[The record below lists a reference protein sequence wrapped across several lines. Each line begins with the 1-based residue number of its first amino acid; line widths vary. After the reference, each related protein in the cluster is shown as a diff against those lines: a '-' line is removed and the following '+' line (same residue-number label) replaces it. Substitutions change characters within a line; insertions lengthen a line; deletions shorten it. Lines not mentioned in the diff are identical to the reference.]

1 MGIIYNTS
9 MKPSKNELVAAWLVR
24 QDFFTS
30 KKEPKLEHVGGF
42 RLEDPAGAVGI
53 EFRLYADNADLSDVI
68 YHVPL
73 TYRDAPL
80 KSAQQYLMGTSEHGI
95 LGTRYIYDAAG
106 DPVFTAQ
113 LEALANGANLP
124 QHHSESF
131 TEEPRVR
138 AKGNV
143 QGKKLEIVRKP
154 VVGRHG
160 PDGII
165 GFWENALG
173 QELRGLVLRTA

>member
-9 MKPSKNELVAAWLVR
+9 MKPGKDELVSAWLIK
-24 QDFFTS
+24 QAFFTS
-30 KKEPKLEHVGGF
+30 KREPNLQHVGGF
-42 RLEDPAGAVGI
+42 RLEDPAGKVGI
-53 EFRLYADNADLSDVI
+53 EFRFYADNTDLTDVI

-80 KSAQQYLMGTSEHGI
+80 PGAQKYLMGTSEHGI
-95 LGTRYIYDAAG
+95 LGTRYIYDAVG
-106 DPVFTAQ
+106 DPVFNQQ
-113 LEALANGANLP
+113 LAALAAGTVNA
-124 QHHSESF
+124 QHRHESF

-138 AKGNV
+138 RKGNLT
-143 QGKKLEIVRKP
+143 GKKLDVVRKP
-154 VVGRHG
+154 VVGARG
-160 PDGII
+160 SEGVI